1 MSDLWF
7 AVDILIGEKGE
18 RFRRQSDRTQESE
31 SGERGECHGKT
42 ELLVICMTGKQIHHN
57 GTW

>member
-7 AVDILIGEKGE
+7 AVDSLIGE
-18 RFRRQSDRTQESE
+18 RFRRQSDGAQESE
-31 SGERGECHGKT
+31 FGEWGECHDKT
-42 ELLVICMTGKQIHHN
+42 YWLVICMTGKRIRLN